1 MLFKKYF
8 PPILATVLAISLLSC
23 SKNFLDKELIG
34 INAQTGSLN
43 DPENARAIV
52 NACYAYM
59 DGADWNQ
66 VLFPR
71 LQMESSTDDGWA
83 ANDYQ
88 DRPVEL
94 GVSDFT
100 GLNSFVSY
108 IENFYK
114 NMHEGIRNCNFVIS
128 GMPAVTSL
136 PESLKDRYVAEVK
149 FLRAFFYFELAKNF
163 GDDVM
168 NNQFESTDGVLFLP
182 RTPVQELYQQVI
194 QDLTEAAAVL
204 PEKDEYSASDMGRA
218 TRGAA
223 LGLLAKA
230 YLFTEDYVNAEQTAQ
245 VIVNSGKYA
254 LQVPFNSL
262 FEPDNMHGSESL
274 FEVNYV
280 NAAPLSRGPL
290 PGVVTGAASVDGG
303 WGWFGLTSDLENAYL
318 NEGDDVRRLATIL
331 KAGELVH
338 NESPARI
345 FPEHKINGKPAH
357 TSFRYYRK
365 FYIPLSYRVGD
376 PWPYNYIKMRY
387 AEVLLMLAEA
397 AAFNNKPDIAL
408 QALNQVRRRVDLPE
422 KENLSGD
429 ALKEAIWLERRLEL
443 AGEGTFRWDD
453 IRRITIGGKKLI
465 AHLMGPDGSFV
476 RYNTTINTD
485 PIETAGH
492 REPLNKGF
500 YFKEGIHELWP
511 IPSSALNNNSAMV
524 QNPGY

>member
-1 MLFKKYF
+1 MLFRKY
-8 PPILATVLAISLLSC
+8 ISLALVAVLAVSLVSC
-23 SKNFLDKELIG
+23 SKSFLDKELIG

-83 ANDYQ
+83 GNDYQ
-88 DRPVEL
+88 DRPIEV

-100 GLNSFVSY
+100 GVNPFVSY
-108 IENFYK
+108 IDNFYK

-128 GMPAVTSL
+128 GMPAVTAL
-136 PESLKDRYVAEVK
+136 PGSLKDRYVAEVK
-149 FLRAFFYFELAKNF
+149 YLRAFFYFELAKNF
-163 GDDVM
+163 GADVI
-168 NNQFESTDGVLFLP
+168 NNQFEPTDGVLFLP
-182 RTPVQELYQQVI
+182 RSPVEDLYQQVI
-194 QDLTEAAAVL
+194 QDLTEAASVL
-204 PEKDEYSASDMGRA
+204 PEKGDYAAPDLGRA

-230 YLFTEDYVNAEQTAQ
+230 YLFSGDYPNAELTAQ
-245 VIVNSGKYA
+245 TIVSSGKYA
-254 LQVPFNSL
+254 LEKPFSRI
-262 FEPDNMHGSESL
+262 FEAENVHGSESL

-280 NAAPLSRGPL
+280 NAAPLSRGPI
-290 PGVVTGAASVDGG
+290 PGVLTGAASVDGG
-303 WGWFGLTSDLENAYL
+303 WGWFGLTSDLENAYIA
-318 NEGDDVRRLATIL
+318 EGDDIRRVATIL
-331 KAGELVH
+331 KAGELVA

-345 FPEHKINGKPAH
+345 FPLHLMNGKPAH

-365 FYIPLSYRVGD
+365 FYIPLNKRVGD
-376 PWPYNYIKMRY
+376 PWPYNYVKMRY

-397 AAFNNKPDIAL
+397 AAFNNKPDV
-408 QALNQVRRRVDLPE
+408 ALNALNAVRSRVDLDP
-422 KENLSGD
+422 KQNLTGD

-453 IRRITIGGKKLI
+453 IRRITVGGKKLI
-465 AHLMGPDGSFV
+465 TRLMGPDGSFV

-485 PIETAGH
+485 PVETAGH
-492 REPLNKGF
+492 REPLNKGY
-500 YFKEGIHELWP
+500 YFKEGVHELWP
-511 IPSSALNNNSAMV
+511 IPANALNNNSALT
-524 QNPGY
+524 QNHGY